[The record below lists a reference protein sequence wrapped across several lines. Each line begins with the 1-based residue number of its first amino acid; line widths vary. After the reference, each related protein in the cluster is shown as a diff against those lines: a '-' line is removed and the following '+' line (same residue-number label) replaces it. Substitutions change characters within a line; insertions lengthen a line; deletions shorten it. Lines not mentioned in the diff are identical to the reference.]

1 MKVSSFFFLAAAVTA
16 GLTDAFTLKRHTDV
30 VTVTKPGYDE
40 SRYKYHRAWSDV
52 TRKSTIIQA
61 STLPLSHN
69 NNVQQQPP
77 WSRIKHWF
85 GDHWGFIKDV
95 KRVDEVSMW
104 RSAAAA
110 FVSSLFLF
118 HSFFDRVLFRV
129 WSFLQN
135 GNSLFP
141 LMFRH
146 DHWEWMLAVGCF
158 LVYIHGFYLM
168 DRAVIGASREGRVHP
183 WKKFR
188 LQDRYEAQK
197 FRREQLRRKERGEQV
212 DLTQQPPVLV
222 EQSQWNW
229 QAWAFELPLYVLPL
243 FIWDIMIPRRAA
255 KLAMWSAPTTLK
267 VCTDVVAGLLL
278 YDIMFFCG
286 HFLMHKVPFVYNRVH
301 KKHHIN
307 PECRAAEIVRLSAV
321 EEVLE
326 VGMSIVALNFLRA
339 HPISRSIYNCIITFL
354 LTELHCGFDLPW
366 TPQNVIPFGFA
377 TGSRRHHYHHRNGKH
392 YYQKFFC
399 HVDRLFGFY
408 QKQDGSLHGESVQ
421 PWKDIPSSWETQ
433 EAGASK

>member
-1 MKVSSFFFLAAAVTA
+1 MKLASIFFIAAATA
-16 GLTDAFTLKRHTDV
+16 GLTDAFSLRRQDVTRHCSASRLTMASAA
-30 VTVTKPGYDE
+30 KPGSE
-40 SRYKYHRAWSDV
+40 PRLNRACFV
-52 TRKSTIIQA
+52 TRKSTKIKV
-61 STLPLSHN
+61 SSLPLSYN
-69 NNVQQQPP
+69 QLPP
-77 WSRIKHWF
+77 LSQIKQWFVRWGSRGKKF
-85 GDHWGFIKDV
+85 
-95 KRVDEVSMW
+95 DEVSMW
-104 RSAAAA
+104 RGAAAT
-110 FVSSLFLF
+110 FVSSLFF
-118 HSFFDRVLFRV
+118 YHSFFDRALFRF
-129 WSFLQN
+129 WDFLQN
-135 GNSLFP
+135 GNSLLP

-158 LVYIHGFYLM
+158 FVYIHGFYVM
-168 DRAVIGASREGRVHP
+168 DRAVIGASRQGRVHP

-197 FRREQLRRKERGEQV
+197 FRREQLRRQERGEEV
-212 DLTQQPPVLV
+212 DFTQQPPVLV

-229 QAWAFELPLYVLPL
+229 QAWVFELPLYVLPL

-255 KLAMWSAPTTLK
+255 KLVMWSAPTTYK
-267 VCTDVVAGLLL
+267 VCKDVVAGLLL
-278 YDIMFFCG
+278 YDIMFFFG
-286 HFLMHKVPFVYNRVH
+286 HFLMHKIPFVYNRVH

-326 VGMSIVALNFLRA
+326 VGMSIIALNFLRA

-366 TPQNVIPFGFA
+366 TPQNVIPFGLA
-377 TGSRRHHYHHRNGKH
+377 TGSRRHHFHHRNGKH

-421 PWKDIPSSWETQ
+421 PWKDNPSSWD
-433 EAGASK
+433 AKKA